1 MERKVINRKHF
12 SFYSLKNWTFSVA
25 SIFCA
30 PTFNVLSDC
39 KVRRDYMAVAC
50 PYLRLVI
57 VWGCVLNE
65 RAVKILGKFFG
76 EKLHK

>member
-1 MERKVINRKHF
+1 M
-12 SFYSLKNWTFSVA
+12 
-25 SIFCA
+25 
-30 PTFNVLSDC
+30 LSDC

-50 PYLRLVI
+50 PYLRSVI

-65 RAVKILGKFFG
+65 RDAKILGKFFG